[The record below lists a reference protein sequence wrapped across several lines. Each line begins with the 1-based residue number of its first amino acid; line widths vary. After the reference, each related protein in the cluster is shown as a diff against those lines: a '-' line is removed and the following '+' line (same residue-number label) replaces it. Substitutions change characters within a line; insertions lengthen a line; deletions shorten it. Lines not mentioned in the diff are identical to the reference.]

1 MDDDQNS
8 SISLDEFTTVI
19 MEDSSPKSKLYQD
32 FNNVLVSYVAAG
44 TINYEHLVQLLK
56 QLTSKTSKSATIVKN
71 SKDSLVETIKDFPN
85 LIEGQK
91 IYLDSL
97 NDMTLEEVENEMDF
111 LTVAGSYCSHLID
124 RFYYLMTDNEDC
136 IIRDY
141 LKVKTNEFEEQSKR
155 KRVRGL

>member
-8 SISLDEFTTVI
+8 SISLVEFTRVI

-32 FNNVLVSYVAAG
+32 FNNVLVPYVDVG
-44 TINYEHLVQLLK
+44 TIGYDHLVQLLK

-141 LKVKTNEFEEQSKR
+141 LKVKTNEFEEESKK
-155 KRVRGL
+155 KRVRGV